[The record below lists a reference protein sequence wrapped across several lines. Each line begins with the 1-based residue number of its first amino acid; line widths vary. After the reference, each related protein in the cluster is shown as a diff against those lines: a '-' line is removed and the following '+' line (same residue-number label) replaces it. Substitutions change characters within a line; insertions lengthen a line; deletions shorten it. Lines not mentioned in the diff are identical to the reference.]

1 MAIYFVWSLS
11 ILVHYTSS
19 YEMYSKF
26 FQSALAASGIG
37 PGSSGLNSGTSGH
50 LTFRHGGDNA
60 VGGKPGG
67 SGNITPTMASSNKVH
82 EVILSTFAYQGQFTL
97 I

>member
-1 MAIYFVWSLS
+1 
-11 ILVHYTSS
+11 
-19 YEMYSKF
+19 MYSKF

-50 LTFRHGGDNA
+50 LTFQHGGDNS

-67 SGNITPTMASSNKVH
+67 SGNITPTMSSSNKVH
-82 EVILSTFAYQGQFTL
+82 EVILSTFAYKGKFF
-97 I
+97 IRICNR